1 MSQAM
6 SGVCLVIF
14 LFYMI
19 LGFVVYHKCFNV
31 IYINLMKALKEEIIG
46 CAIFAFIATW
56 ITVYFW
62 PIAAIAIVT
71 AGFSLASKVKNPSAK
86 NIIIVVSVIFAIAV
100 SVVSH
105 KLKQE
110 ADGGKHKDTPT
121 TTIQYQ
127 EPSTSSDD
135 STPAAESQSN
145 EDNSSDNNS
154 AVENKTNEENSAA
167 ETSKDNSSSTTVNQ
181 DSNSQASDIGDNM
194 TLTYSG
200 DGFFNQA
207 VWEENDELSAIA
219 CSYEENNEVKKA
231 KSIAETAVHLDAES
245 QLYLGRCYFE
255 GNGVKKN
262 KKLGRVYLQMA
273 SEAGLTTDVM
283 RFYIQK
289 ANQGDC
295 DAKIGLG
302 WYFYY
307 GDGVKKDYDKSI
319 ALFKQAYEQSKTSD
333 YLDGN
338 VCYILGEHY
347 HDSRSEFNAVGA
359 WEMAS
364 ELGCYE
370 DPMFKKEELFFKIA
384 QGYENTYDG
393 GKFINSRYSLE
404 QAVSYFIKAANL
416 GNIEAMSR
424 LGCLLYNKF
433 EDKKSALEAFSL
445 MSQTGSAEGKVMQ
458 RQIYDYEK
466 CVSNLKELA
475 AACELYRNSNGN
487 YPYNLS
493 ALTPTYIS
501 NNMLTCP
508 TNDSQYS
515 ISYDNNS
522 YKIKC
527 NGNHEKLRR
536 GRPFCTITN

>member
-1 MSQAM
+1 
-6 SGVCLVIF
+6 
-14 LFYMI
+14 
-19 LGFVVYHKCFNV
+19 
-31 IYINLMKALKEEIIG
+31 
-46 CAIFAFIATW
+46 
-56 ITVYFW
+56 
-62 PIAAIAIVT
+62 
-71 AGFSLASKVKNPSAK
+71 
-86 NIIIVVSVIFAIAV
+86 
-100 SVVSH
+100 
-105 KLKQE
+105 
-110 ADGGKHKDTPT
+110 
-121 TTIQYQ
+121 
-127 EPSTSSDD
+127 
-135 STPAAESQSN
+135 
-145 EDNSSDNNS
+145 
-154 AVENKTNEENSAA
+154 
-167 ETSKDNSSSTTVNQ
+167 
-181 DSNSQASDIGDNM
+181 
-194 TLTYSG
+194 
-200 DGFFNQA
+200 
-207 VWEENDELSAIA
+207 
-219 CSYEENNEVKKA
+219 
-231 KSIAETAVHLDAES
+231 
-245 QLYLGRCYFE
+245 
-255 GNGVKKN
+255 
-262 KKLGRVYLQMA
+262 MA
-273 SEAGLTTDVM
+273 SNAGLTTDVM

-302 WYFYY
+302 WHFYY

-319 ALFKQAYEQSKTSD
+319 ALFKQAYGQSSD

-338 VCYILGEHY
+338 VCYILGEYY
-347 HDSRSEFNAVGA
+347 HDSRYESNAVGA
-359 WEMAS
+359 WEKAL

-384 QGYENTYDG
+384 QGYENLYDDAQ
-393 GKFINSRYSLE
+393 FINRGYYIK
-404 QAVSYFIKAANL
+404 QAVSYFIKAADL

-433 EDKKSALEAFSL
+433 EDKKSALEVFSL
-445 MSQTGSAEGKVMQ
+445 ISQKGSAEGKVMQ

-515 ISYDNNS
+515 ISYDNG

-536 GRPFCTITN
+536 GRPFCTIND

>member
-62 PIAAIAIVT
+62 PIAAIAIVI

-110 ADGGKHKDTPT
+110 ADGDKHEATPT

-135 STPAAESQSN
+135 STSAAESQSN
-145 EDNSSDNNS
+145 EDN
-154 AVENKTNEENSAA
+154 
-167 ETSKDNSSSTTVNQ
+167 SSTTVNQ

-219 CSYEENNEVKKA
+219 CSYEENNEEIKKIKKA
-231 KSIAETAVHLDAES
+231 KTKAETAVHLDAES

-262 KKLGRVYLQMA
+262 KKLGRIYLQMA
-273 SEAGLTTDVM
+273 SNAGLTTDVM

-302 WYFYY
+302 WHFYY

-319 ALFKQAYEQSKTSD
+319 ALFKQAYGQSSD

-338 VCYILGEHY
+338 VCYILGEYY
-347 HDSRSEFNAVGA
+347 HDSRYESDAVGA
-359 WEMAS
+359 WEKAL

-384 QGYENTYDG
+384 QGYENLYDDAQ
-393 GKFINSRYSLE
+393 FINRGYYIK
-404 QAVSYFIKAANL
+404 QAVSYFIKAADL

-433 EDKKSALEAFSL
+433 EDKKSALEVFSS
-445 MSQTGSAEGKVMQ
+445 MSQKGSAEGKVMQ

-515 ISYDNNS
+515 ISYDNG

-536 GRPFCTITN
+536 GRPFCTIND